1 MLAEPATLIC
11 KERDRMVLLSTG
23 KYNRLKRHDREVMA
37 LADFTD
43 ADIVA
48 IENIKPSTA
57 ASAFD
62 HEMEAQALFPQP
74 FRSK

>member
-1 MLAEPATLIC
+1 MLAETVTVIC
-11 KERDRMVLLSTG
+11 KGRDRMVLLSTG
-23 KYNRLKRHDREVMA
+23 EYNRLKRHDREVMA

-48 IENIKPSTA
+48 IENVKPSTV

-62 HEMEAQALFPQP
+62 HEMET
-74 FRSK
+74 